1 MIACRSLSIDH
12 RRYLYTCII
21 ACKYGIVR
29 SIQVVRVCEY
39 GILFFFFTKKRIGRE
54 RNNAVYKFRD
64 IASFTWRLRRS
75 AYHFYDHRVYMY
87 GILKVHFC
95 QRRWNRHAERSSSF
109 CRFFFNSFRI
119 LLYNTTNKH
128 RTRNCQ
134 PITLV
139 SKRWKNSIEYT
150 ERRVVIIGWNAEMFG
165 LRRKLIRINMWHY
178 RTYVFVYVAF
188 GAGYG
193 RTGTY

>member
-1 MIACRSLSIDH
+1 M
-12 RRYLYTCII
+12 
-21 ACKYGIVR
+21 
-29 SIQVVRVCEY
+29 RVWDSV
-39 GILFFFFTKKRIGRE
+39 FFFTKKRIGRE

-128 RTRNCQ
+128 RTWNCQ

-165 LRRKLIRINMWHY
+165 LRRKLIRKHVALQDLRICVRGLWGWLWPY
-178 RTYVFVYVAF
+178 RDILNVCRIYTLRR
-188 GAGYG
+188 GQ
-193 RTGTY
+193 